1 MIQHDLKSSNISLE
15 KKMNDQDHLNKQFPL
30 KIEVSAPSA
39 YVDKNSDKGSNEQRS
54 HRSKS

>member
-15 KKMNDQDHLNKQFPL
+15 RKINDQDHLNKQFPL

-39 YVDKNSDKGSNEQRS
+39 YLDKNSDKGSNE
-54 HRSKS
+54 